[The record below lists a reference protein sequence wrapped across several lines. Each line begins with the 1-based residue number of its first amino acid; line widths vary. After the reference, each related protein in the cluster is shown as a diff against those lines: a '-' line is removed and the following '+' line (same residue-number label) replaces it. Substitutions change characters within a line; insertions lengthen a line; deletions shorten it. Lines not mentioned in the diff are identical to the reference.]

1 MRDDSGQVDT
11 ALPGVLTSA
20 HFNQSPAAK
29 AHAVTKPLPVPKVS
43 RSSRSVSNQR
53 IAAKAGMGVSLGAL
67 VWTAMARSR
76 KVMRYHTLAGVA
88 LLGFT
93 VWHLTLY
100 RARNKTFDE

>member
-1 MRDDSGQVDT
+1 M
-11 ALPGVLTSA
+11 
-20 HFNQSPAAK
+20 N
-29 AHAVTKPLPVPKVS
+29 KPLPVQKSP
-43 RSSRSVSNQR
+43 RPNRSVLTQR
-53 IAAKAGMGVSLGAL
+53 TVAKAGMGVSLGVL
-67 VWTAMARSR
+67 VWTAMTRSR

>member
-1 MRDDSGQVDT
+1 M
-11 ALPGVLTSA
+11 
-20 HFNQSPAAK
+20 N
-29 AHAVTKPLPVPKVS
+29 KPLPVQKVP
-43 RSSRSVSNQR
+43 RPNQSVVTQR
-53 IAAKAGMGVSLGAL
+53 AVAKAGMGVSLGVL

-88 LLGFT
+88 LLGFS

>member
-1 MRDDSGQVDT
+1 MNKPFQVKKV
-11 ALPGVLTSA
+11 PRPNPSV
-20 HFNQSPAAK
+20 
-29 AHAVTKPLPVPKVS
+29 VTQ
-43 RSSRSVSNQR
+43 RST
-53 IAAKAGMGVSLGAL
+53 AKAGMGVSLGVL

>member
-1 MRDDSGQVDT
+1 M
-11 ALPGVLTSA
+11 
-20 HFNQSPAAK
+20 N
-29 AHAVTKPLPVPKVS
+29 KPLPVQKTP
-43 RSSRSVSNQR
+43 RPNRSVVTQR
-53 IAAKAGMGVSLGAL
+53 TVAKAGMSVSLGVL
-67 VWTAMARSR
+67 VWTAMTRSR

>member
-1 MRDDSGQVDT
+1 MAETLDT
-11 ALPGVLTSA
+11 LSV
-20 HFNQSPAAK
+20 K
-29 AHAVTKPLPVPKVS
+29 AFAVKKPLPAQKTP
-43 RSSRSVSNQR
+43 RPNRSVVTQR
-53 IAAKAGMGVSLGAL
+53 IVAKAGMGVSLGVL

-100 RARNKTFDE
+100 RARNKTFEE

>member
-1 MRDDSGQVDT
+1 
-11 ALPGVLTSA
+11 
-20 HFNQSPAAK
+20 
-29 AHAVTKPLPVPKVS
+29 
-43 RSSRSVSNQR
+43 
-53 IAAKAGMGVSLGAL
+53 MGVSLGVL